1 MKESDRNRRFVL
13 SGSIVFPPLEFRK
26 MKYYFR
32 AVVASAYAVACAVAY
47 SADAP
52 SAEQIE
58 VFEKQV
64 RPLLVQNCN
73 ECHGAKKQ
81 EAGLRLDTHAGF
93 LKGSDGGVVFTAGNV
108 EGSRLLTVLKY
119 AEGETQM
126 PPKGKLSEE
135 QIAVVRKWL
144 EQGAAWP
151 AEVASIDAMAAA
163 KSHWAFQP
171 VKRSGIPVVEIAGA
185 ERTALQTPVDSFI
198 AAALVE
204 KKLSLSKPADR
215 YEFIRRAT
223 FDLCGI
229 PPTFEQ
235 VHEFETDRSPDAA
248 ERLVDR
254 LLASPLYGQRWGRH
268 WLDIARYADSKGYVF
283 TAEPRYPYSYTYRDY
298 VVDAFNSD
306 LPFDRFVIEQL
317 AADTV
322 VSAEK
327 GESAVAE
334 SQDARLAAL
343 GFLTVGRRYL
353 NNQNDI
359 IDDRIAVVSRG
370 LLGLT
375 VGCARCHD
383 HKFDPV
389 PTADYYSLYGVFSSS
404 IEPEELPV
412 IGLPKDANA
421 YREFLAELSKREA
434 AVLNYETESIPKLA
448 NEIREVAGDALQ
460 QIAKQ
465 QPVWSQVSLELKG
478 KNEARGPIVQRW
490 RDFLNRTASQPHV
503 VMSPWHLLAKI
514 DKAEEFP
521 VALAKLI
528 ESWANGEEAARVN
541 PFVRQAIVDQKP
553 LNLLALGRAYG
564 KLFDDV
570 RLQWDD
576 LRKTSPEVTQLPDG
590 AAEQLRQ
597 VLFGEGSP
605 TILTLDEARAGF
617 GRDIRDQITNLKR
630 NVDALKVTSPGA
642 PPRAMI
648 VRDGPVHEPVI
659 FVRGN
664 PGRRGKNVPRQFLEV
679 ASWAERKPF
688 TRGSG
693 RLDLA
698 EAIVDP
704 HNPLT
709 SRVIVNRIW
718 QHHFGT
724 GIVASPSDFG
734 TRGMPPS
741 NPQLL
746 DWLAAETAGVDVPTH
761 MAGSPNRWSL
771 KRLHRLILDSS
782 VYRQSSNENAPARNI
797 DPENRLLWR
806 MPRQRLDFESL
817 RDSLLVVSGKLD
829 DRIGGQPF
837 DGVMNSAT
845 TRRTIYTLINRNDLP
860 GIFRAFDFADTDAS
874 ASDRPQ
880 TTVPQQSLFAMNSP
894 FIQEQSRRLAAE
906 CQAGASNDPQ
916 RIELIYHRVFARQ
929 PTEDERKL
937 GLQFLE
943 TAQTTGTE
951 KLSPWDRFA
960 QVLLMTN
967 EFLFVD

>member
-1 MKESDRNRRFVL
+1 MTYIIRTA
-13 SGSIVFPPLEFRK
+13 I
-26 MKYYFR
+26 
-32 AVVASAYAVACAVAY
+32 ASASVLACVAAY
-47 SADAP
+47 SADPP

-58 VFEKQV
+58 VFEKQI
-64 RPLLVQNCN
+64 RPLLIQNCN

-81 EAGLRLDTHAGF
+81 EAGLRLDTQAGF
-93 LKGSDGGVVFTAGNV
+93 LKGSDGGVIFAAGNF

-119 AEGETQM
+119 ADGETQM
-126 PPKGKLSEE
+126 PPKGKLSDE
-135 QIAVVRKWL
+135 QITVIRKWL
-144 EQGAAWP
+144 EQGAPWP

-163 KSHWAFQP
+163 KSHWAFQS
-171 VKRSGIPVVEIAGA
+171 VKRPGIPVFE
-185 ERTALQTPVDSFI
+185 ALGPEKTSAQTPVDSFI
-198 AAALVE
+198 MAALSE
-204 KKLSLSKPADR
+204 KKLALSESADR

-223 FDLCGI
+223 FDLCGV
-229 PPTFEQ
+229 PPTYEQ
-235 VHEFETDRSPDAA
+235 LQEFEADRAPDAA

-268 WLDIARYADSKGYVF
+268 WLDVARYADSKGYVF

-306 LPFDRFVIEQL
+306 LPFDRFVTEQL
-317 AADTV
+317 AADAV

-359 IDDRIAVVSRG
+359 IDDRIDVVSRG

-404 IEPEELPV
+404 IEPDELPV
-412 IGLPKDANA
+412 IGVPKDANA
-421 YREFLAELSKREA
+421 YREFLAELAKREA

-448 NEIREVAGDALQ
+448 NEIREVAGDSLQ

-465 QPVWSQVSLELKG
+465 MPVWSQIPLELKG

-490 RDFLNRTASQPHV
+490 RDFLNRTASQPHAV
-503 VMSPWHLLAKI
+503 LSPWHVLAKI
-514 DKAEEFP
+514 DKADEFP
-521 VALAKLI
+521 VAVAKLI
-528 ESWANGEEAARVN
+528 ESWANVEEAARVN
-541 PFVRQAIVDQKP
+541 PLVRQAIVDQKP
-553 LNLLALGRAYG
+553 INLLALSRLYG
-564 KLFDDV
+564 KLFEDV
-570 RLQWDD
+570 RLQWDE

-605 TILTLDEARAGF
+605 TLLTLDEARAGF

-648 VRDGPVHEPVI
+648 VRDGPVQEPVI

-679 ASWAERKPF
+679 ASWSERKPF

-709 SRVIVNRIW
+709 SRVIANRIW

-734 TRGMPPS
+734 TRGMQPS

-746 DWLAAETAGVDVPTH
+746 DWLAAETANIDGAAHAAT
-761 MAGSPNRWSL
+761 SPNRWSL
-771 KRLHRLILDSS
+771 KRLHRQIMNSS
-782 VYRQSSNENAPARNI
+782 VYRQSSNENATARSV

-817 RDSLLVVSGKLD
+817 RDSLLAVSGKLD

-906 CQAGASNDPQ
+906 CLAGASNDPQ

-929 PTEDERKL
+929 PTEDERRL
-937 GLQFLE
+937 GQQFLE
-943 TAQTTGTE
+943 AAQTTSTE
-951 KLSPWDRFA
+951 KLSPWDRYA
-960 QVLLMTN
+960 QVLLMSN

>member
-1 MKESDRNRRFVL
+1 MIFT
-13 SGSIVFPPLEFRK
+13 
-26 MKYYFR
+26 FR
-32 AVVASAYAVACAVAY
+32 AAVLFLFIFAVESVHAV
-47 SADAP
+47 DAP

-58 VFEKQV
+58 VFEKQI

-81 EAGLRLDTHAGF
+81 EAGLRLDTQAGF
-93 LKGSDGGVVFTAGNV
+93 LKGSDGGVVFTTGNV

-126 PPKGKLSEE
+126 PPKGKLSDE
-135 QIAVVRKWL
+135 QITVIRKWL
-144 EQGAAWP
+144 EQGAPWP

-163 KSHWAFQP
+163 KNHWAFQSVNRP
-171 VKRSGIPVVEIAGA
+171 GIPVYDAPGA
-185 ERTALQTPVDSFI
+185 ERSSLQTPVDSFI
-198 AAALVE
+198 AAALGE
-204 KKLSLSKPADR
+204 KKLALSEPAGR

-223 FDLCGI
+223 FDLCGV

-235 VHEFETDRSPDAA
+235 VREYEADLSPDAA
-248 ERLVDR
+248 ERMVDR

-268 WLDIARYADSKGYVF
+268 WLDVARYADSKGYVF

-317 AADTV
+317 AADAV
-322 VSAEK
+322 VTSEK
-327 GESAVAE
+327 GERAVAE

-353 NNQNDI
+353 NNPNDI
-359 IDDRIAVVSRG
+359 IDDRIDVVSRG

-404 IEPEELPV
+404 VEPDELPV
-412 IGLPKDANA
+412 IGVPKDANA
-421 YREFLAELSKREA
+421 YREFLVELAKREA
-434 AVLNYETESIPKLA
+434 AVLNYEKESIPKLA

-465 QPVWSQVSLELKG
+465 IPVWSQVPLELKG
-478 KNEARGPIVQRW
+478 SNEARPPIVQRW
-490 RDFLNRTASQPHV
+490 RDFLNRTASQPHAV
-503 VMSPWHLLAKI
+503 LFPWHLLAKV
-514 DKAEEFP
+514 DKSEEFQLA
-521 VALAKLI
+521 VAKLI
-528 ESWANGEEAARVN
+528 ESWANGEEASRVN
-541 PFVRQAIVDQKP
+541 PLVRQAIVDQKP
-553 LNLLALGRAYG
+553 GTLLVLGRLYG
-564 KLFDDV
+564 KLFDEV
-570 RLQWDD
+570 HRQWDEQQ
-576 LRKTSPEVTQLPDG
+576 KTSPEATQLADG
-590 AAEQLRQ
+590 AGEQLRQ
-597 VLFGEGSP
+597 VLYGEGSP

-630 NVDALKVTSPGA
+630 SVDALKVTSPGA
-642 PPRAMI
+642 PPRAMV
-648 VRDGPVHEPVI
+648 VRDGPIHEPVI

-679 ASWAERKPF
+679 ASSAERKPF

-709 SRVIVNRIW
+709 PRVIVNRIW

-734 TRGMPPS
+734 TRGMTPS
-741 NPQLL
+741 NPKLL
-746 DWLAAETAGVDVPTH
+746 DWLAAETAGIDASPH
-761 MAGSPNRWSL
+761 LAASPNRWSL
-771 KRLHRLILDSS
+771 KRLHRLIMDSS
-782 VYRQSSNENAPARNI
+782 VYRQSSNENAVARGA

-817 RDSLLVVSGKLD
+817 RDSLLAASGKLD

-837 DGVMNSAT
+837 DDVMNSAT
-845 TRRTIYTLINRNDLP
+845 TRRTVYTLINRNDLP

-906 CQAGASNDPQ
+906 CWAEASNDPE
-916 RIELIYHRVFARQ
+916 RIERIYHRVFARQ
-929 PTEDERKL
+929 PTEYERKL

-943 TAQTTGTE
+943 GAQTTSAE
-951 KLSPWDRFA
+951 KLSPWDRYA
-960 QVLLMTN
+960 QVLLMSN